1 MTAALILGRV
11 AHDARGVINGSGQVG
26 PDCPHGLAAHV
37 SSLRAYDLT
46 NNFTKQVRGHVMT
59 GGIDIMQPLPVLYA
73 VCQ

>member
-11 AHDARGVINGSGQVG
+11 ALDARGVINGSMGQVSARFQ
-26 PDCPHGLAAHV
+26 P
-37 SSLRAYDLT
+37 AYDLT